1 MLDSDFQAAGQDK
14 ITLHE
19 KNFHSKVKFLKVLY
33 PSSMFGGARV
43 DLHDERVLSVL
54 ALADEYQCVNLIKQ
68 CMNEAKITPEIVVK
82 SL

>member
-1 MLDSDFQAAGQDK
+1 MLDSDFQGAGQDK

-43 DLHDERVLSVL
+43 DLDDESLLSVL
-54 ALADEYQCVNLIKQ
+54 ALADELVK
-68 CMNEAKITPEIVVK
+68 TK
-82 SL
+82 SLSTKRISTQR